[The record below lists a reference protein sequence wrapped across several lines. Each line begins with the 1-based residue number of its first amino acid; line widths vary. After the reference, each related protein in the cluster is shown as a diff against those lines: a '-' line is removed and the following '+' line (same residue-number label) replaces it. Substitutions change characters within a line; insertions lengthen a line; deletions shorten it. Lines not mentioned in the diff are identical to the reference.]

1 MNLTNQTP
9 MHNISYLKKMA
20 LLSFFMV
27 MSFQFLVAQ
36 DHTAFFERSSSI
48 NKSGMYLLGGWA
60 IANLTLGTY
69 GWINEKGSK
78 MYFHQMNTAW
88 NVVNLAIAGYAMW
101 EMTGI
106 NVTGMSPDEM
116 MKQHMRS
123 ENLYLINAGLDIL
136 YVAGGAWMLH
146 ASKSNEKRHDLLKGY
161 GRSVML
167 QGAFLF
173 AFDLTKFAIQYNNRM
188 DFLNN
193 TKVSFSPTGL
203 SLVIGL

>member
-1 MNLTNQTP
+1 MQNF
-9 MHNISYLKKMA
+9 SFLKKMA
-20 LLSFFMV
+20 MVTFFLMVSAELLT
-27 MSFQFLVAQ
+27 AQ
-36 DHTAFFERSSSI
+36 DHVEFFERSSSI

-106 NVTGMSPDEM
+106 DAAGMTADEM

-146 ASKSNEKRHDLLKGY
+146 ASKSNEKRPDLLKGY
-161 GRSVML
+161 GQSVML
-167 QGAFLF
+167 QGTFLF
-173 AFDLTKFAIQYNNRM
+173 LFDLTKFAIQYNHRM

-193 TKVSFSPTGL
+193 TQMSISPMGL

>member
-1 MNLTNQTP
+1 MQNF
-9 MHNISYLKKMA
+9 SFLKKIA
-20 LLSFFMV
+20 LVTFFMMV
-27 MSFQFLVAQ
+27 SAQLLTAQ
-36 DHTAFFERSSSI
+36 DHVEFFERSSSI
-48 NKSGMYLLGGWA
+48 NKSGMYFLGGWA
-60 IANLTLGTY
+60 IANLTLGSY

-101 EMTGI
+101 EMSGI
-106 NVTGMSPDEM
+106 SAAGMSPDEM

-136 YVAGGAWMLH
+136 YVAGGAWMLQ
-146 ASKSNEKRHDLLKGY
+146 ASKTNEKRQDLLKGY

-173 AFDLTKFAIQYNNRM
+173 AFDLTKFAIQYHHRM

-193 TKVSFSPTGL
+193 TQVSFSPTGL